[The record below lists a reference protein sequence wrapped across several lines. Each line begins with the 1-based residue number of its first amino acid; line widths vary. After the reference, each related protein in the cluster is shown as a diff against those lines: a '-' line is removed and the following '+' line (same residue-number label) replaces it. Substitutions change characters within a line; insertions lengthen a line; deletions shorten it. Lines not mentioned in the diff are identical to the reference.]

1 MQLVPVQT
9 IRIAQYIKE
18 VVATRQRPRPEVGQ
32 NPSLLCINLFL
43 CQRGAVVMKLDIE
56 DREAEVR

>member
-1 MQLVPVQT
+1 MLKYESRFRDDAWPGLLDHHQVQLVPVQT

-32 NPSLLCINLFL
+32 NPSPLCINLL
-43 CQRGAVVMKLDIE
+43 
-56 DREAEVR
+56 